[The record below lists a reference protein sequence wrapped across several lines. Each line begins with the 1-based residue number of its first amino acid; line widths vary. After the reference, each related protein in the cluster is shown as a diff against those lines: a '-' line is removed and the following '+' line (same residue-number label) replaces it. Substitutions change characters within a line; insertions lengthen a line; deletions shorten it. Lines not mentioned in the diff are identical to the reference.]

1 MNYLFHLA
9 IFFCMYSIL
18 ALSLNLI
25 LRFCGYL
32 SLAHSAYFAIGAY
45 VYALLTIGYG
55 WSFIPV
61 VLAAMALAG
70 ILSLLLSMPAWRLKG
85 DFFVMISL
93 AVQSLT
99 FATIFN
105 WASPSDPP
113 GSWKN
118 LTNGSFGLPGIPK
131 PDIFGVR
138 IDTVGGIMLLSLLLL
153 AVVALVYYVLIKSP
167 WGRALMALRDDE
179 LAARNLGKKTRLLK
193 LQTFAVACCMAAVAG
208 VLYAS
213 YVGFIDPNIS
223 LLEQSILILCMVIV
237 GGSRPLLGP
246 LLGVGIIL
254 LIPEVIRNIHLPDYV
269 DAGNLRVLV
278 YGLLLLSAS
287 HFGFSLRLTRSPAK

>member
-1 MNYLFHLA
+1 MNYFFHLA
-9 IFFCMYSIL
+9 IFFCMYAIL

-32 SLAHSAYFAIGAY
+32 SLAHAAYFSIGAY
-45 VYALLTIGYG
+45 AYALLTTVYG
-55 WSFIPV
+55 WTFIPV
-61 VLAAMALAG
+61 ILAATALAG
-70 ILSLLLSMPAWRLKG
+70 VLSLLLSIPAWRLKG

-138 IDTVGGIMLLSLLLL
+138 IDTVGGVMLLSLILL
-153 AVVALVYYVLIKSP
+153 AVVALIYYVLIRSP
-167 WGRALMALRDDE
+167 WGRALTALRDDE
-179 LAARNLGKKTRLLK
+179 LAARNLGKKTRLFK

-208 VLYAS
+208 TLYSS
-213 YVGFIDPNIS
+213 YVGFVDPNIS
-223 LLEQSILILCMVIV
+223 LLEQSILILCMVII
-237 GGSRPLLGP
+237 GGTRPLAGP
-246 LLGVGIIL
+246 LMGVGTIL
-254 LIPEVIRNIHLPDYV
+254 LIPEVIRNINLPASV

-278 YGLLLLSAS
+278 YGLLLVSAA
-287 HFGFSLRLTRSPAK
+287 HFGFSLRWTRSRAK